1 MKVMVTV
8 LPASPAAGVYV
19 KLNGDEE
26 VVPGLTEPAPSP
38 VIVTEVAFVN
48 VFPLIVT
55 GLVPQVFPL
64 VAARVMAGPLTQ
76 PHETEKL
83 FPGVVHP
90 DEFLT
95 VIKWLPFATLVNVT
109 PA

>member
-19 KLNGDEE
+19 KLNGDVE
-26 VVPGLTEPAPSP
+26 VVPGLTEPAPSS

-48 VFPLIVT
+48 ELPPIVT
-55 GLVPQVFPL
+55 GVITQVFPL
-64 VAARVMAGPLTQ
+64 VPARVIAGPFTQ

-83 FPGVVHP
+83 FPGVIHP

-95 VIKWLPFATLVNVT
+95 VIK
-109 PA
+109 